1 MKYISILIFFLFST
15 PAMAGWLVTNA
26 KIKEVSSAIGT
37 EEVFFITLE
46 GGDGL
51 CAGKQINF
59 SLVHMGS
66 EKKYDRAF
74 AIALAAYMGNQKIK
88 VYDYNDGTDDCSNA
102 DSIRVYK

>member
-1 MKYISILIFFLFST
+1 VKYISILLFFLLST
-15 PAMAGWLVTNA
+15 QAVAGWIVTNA

-37 EEVFFITLE
+37 EEAFFIIID
-46 GGDGL
+46 GGSGL
-51 CAGKQINF
+51 CADNQINF
-59 SLVHMGS
+59 SMTHIGS

-74 AIALAAYMGNQKIK
+74 SIALAAYMSNQKIK